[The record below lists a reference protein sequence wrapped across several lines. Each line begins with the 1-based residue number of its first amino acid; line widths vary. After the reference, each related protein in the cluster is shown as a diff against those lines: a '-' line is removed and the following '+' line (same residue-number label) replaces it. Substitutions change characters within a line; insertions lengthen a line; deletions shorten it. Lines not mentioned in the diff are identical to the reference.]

1 MDSVRLGAVRAIDEC
16 QYQFRARRWN
26 CSTLQDNYK
35 RQYNFLASHLNNKLD
50 SASMAAGFP
59 SLSTSSIY
67 ATGGNMAVKP
77 FAQESTMNAMPNS
90 LSPGYNRYNTR
101 EGRQRKSRNTR
112 RRSGGNRR
120 ERERR
125 RKERSRSLSRSV
137 KCKFLLKIFE
147 FQIYLMKYCNSF
159 IDCLYSI
166 KLLFQVSIFD
176 LST

>member
-67 ATGGNMAVKP
+67 ASGGGNMAVKP

-120 ERERR
+120 DRERK

-137 KCKFLLKIFE
+137 KCKFLFKNLFKIFKFFE
-147 FQIYLMKYCNSF
+147 
-159 IDCLYSI
+159 
-166 KLLFQVSIFD
+166 KLSL
-176 LST
+176 LN

>member
-35 RQYNFLASHLNNKLD
+35 KQYNFLASHLDNKLD
-50 SASMAAGFP
+50 AGSLDSFP
-59 SLSTSSIY
+59 SLSTSSVY
-67 ATGGNMAVKP
+67 SGAAGNMAPASAYNSKP
-77 FAQESTMNAMPNS
+77 FAQESTMNAMTNS

-112 RRSGGNRR
+112 RRGGNKRR
-120 ERERR
+120 ERERK

-137 KCKFLLKIFE
+137 KCK
-147 FQIYLMKYCNSF
+147 Y
-159 IDCLYSI
+159 YS
-166 KLLFQVSIFD
+166 S
-176 LST
+176 S